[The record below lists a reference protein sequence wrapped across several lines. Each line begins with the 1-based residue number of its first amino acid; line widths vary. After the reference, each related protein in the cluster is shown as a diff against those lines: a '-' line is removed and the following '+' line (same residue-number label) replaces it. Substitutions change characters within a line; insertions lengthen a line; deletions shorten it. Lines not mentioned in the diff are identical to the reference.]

1 MHPILLITIAI
12 TVVISI
18 MGFQKIHIFEKYKFN
33 VSAIQ
38 NRKEYIRLL
47 SAGFLHADF
56 GHLFFNMLSLY
67 LFAGTVINGTFVKNG
82 EYYDKV
88 EGFGVSGFLIIYF
101 GAILLGNLF
110 SLYLYKRQ
118 SWYSAIGASGG
129 VSGIVFASIALFPFS
144 QVGIFPLPFY
154 IDGYIFGALYFAY
167 SVYMML
173 NPSPH
178 DNIGHAA
185 HLGGAAFGLVY
196 AVALEPEIAMNN
208 AFYLLIMSLPLIY
221 MSYQVFVKKKIG

>member
-1 MHPILLITIAI
+1 MPTILIAVIAI
-12 TVVISI
+12 TVIISLI
-18 MGFQKIHIFEKYKFN
+18 GFQNPEFFEKYKFN
-33 VSAIQ
+33 VGAIQ

-56 GHLFFNMLSLY
+56 GHLFFNMLTLY
-67 LFAGTVINGTFVKNG
+67 FFAPVVL
-82 EYYDKV
+82 YVY
-88 EGFGVSGFLIIYF
+88 GVQGFLIIYF
-101 GAILLGNLF
+101 ASIIIGNLF

-129 VSGIVFASIALFPFS
+129 VSGILFAAVAYAPDEISVNF
-144 QVGIFPLPFY
+144 LP
-154 IDGYIFGALYFAY
+154 GYLFGALYFGY

-173 NPSPH
+173 NPRAN

-196 AVALEPEIAMNN
+196 AVALQPEVAMSN
-208 AFYLLIMSLPLIY
+208 AKFLAIMSLPLIY
-221 MSYQVFVKKKIG
+221 MSYQVFVKKRIE